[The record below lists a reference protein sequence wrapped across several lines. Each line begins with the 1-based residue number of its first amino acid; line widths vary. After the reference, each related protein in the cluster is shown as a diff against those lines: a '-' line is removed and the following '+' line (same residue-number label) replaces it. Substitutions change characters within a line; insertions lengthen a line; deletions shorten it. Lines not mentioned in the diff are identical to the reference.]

1 MKKQYLKTV
10 ILAAALAGPLNA
22 MGQVATPTHTIQ
34 QTFTIPSPDYKLSP
48 YTGMTRQSW
57 IDAAE
62 YLLSGA
68 FTYIRTLDD
77 PMYFPKQLDK
87 AYPNNEGQVPT
98 AKLEGFCRTLFVAA
112 PLLREKPELTLNG
125 IKVAD
130 YYRHQ
135 LLNLI
140 RPDSPSFIP
149 HRKGGPS
156 QILVEFGAL
165 AISLSVAKDILW
177 EPLTQEQKDQLAA
190 TMLSYGNGP
199 TIGSNWM
206 FFNVFVISFFKEQ
219 GYAVNDQRMKE
230 NLEKILKL
238 YRGEGW
244 YNDAPAYD
252 YYSMW
257 AFQMYGPIWAQMY
270 GHFYPEYAAQFMKNQ
285 HDLADNYPY
294 MFSAEGKMN
303 MWGRSIPYRFGAV
316 VPLALLGYEKA
327 PDINYGWMRRIASAT
342 LLQFLQNPDFLEDN
356 VPTLGFYGTFA
367 PAVQIY
373 SCRGSVYWC
382 GKAFLSLL
390 LPADNPFWTAVENNG
405 PWEKEFKKDHVYNKF
420 QPATNLLIT
429 DYPNCGGAEMRSWC
443 HETVANDWQKF
454 RSSENYNKLDF
465 SGIGEGE
472 QTVELKSRNFSN
484 DLEVLIVP
492 QTVTVTVSQKVTKTF
507 SLGYRFKN
515 EDSLKDKHSVSV
527 DSIEHSEVEVRGSQ
541 DNIDNVYSVEAVIDL
556 KGVTDS
562 FTQECK
568 VKAFDR
574 SGKALNVSVIPS
586 TVKVDCSLSNYSK
599 TVPLVPEYTGNVA
612 NGYAI
617 DQMTFSKDKVKI
629 YGDESKLKDI
639 NNIKV
644 KVDVSDLEEGRT
656 FKDLKLLSVS
666 GVNKMSFTKV
676 DGTITLVPSEQRQ
689 FTDIPIQI
697 KNGKENNVSMSSGTC
712 NLTVIG
718 TSDRINALTNDDIK
732 VYVDVVG
739 LKKGRHNVKLE
750 VELSDETL
758 TYRLDSD
765 EQIRVN
771 IKK

>member
-1 MKKQYLKTV
+1 M
-10 ILAAALAGPLNA
+10 ILVGP
-22 MGQVATPTHTIQ
+22 
-34 QTFTIPSPDYKLSP
+34 S
-48 YTGMTRQSW
+48 
-57 IDAAE
+57 IDI
-62 YLLSGA
+62 Y
-68 FTYIRTLDD
+68 
-77 PMYFPKQLDK
+77 
-87 AYPNNEGQVPT
+87 N
-98 AKLEGFCRTLFVAA
+98 AKL
-112 PLLREKPELTLNG
+112 
-125 IKVAD
+125 
-130 YYRHQ
+130 
-135 LLNLI
+135 
-140 RPDSPSFIP
+140 
-149 HRKGGPS
+149 
-156 QILVEFGAL
+156 
-165 AISLSVAKDILW
+165 
-177 EPLTQEQKDQLAA
+177 
-190 TMLSYGNGP
+190 
-199 TIGSNWM
+199 
-206 FFNVFVISFFKEQ
+206 
-219 GYAVNDQRMKE
+219 
-230 NLEKILKL
+230 
-238 YRGEGW
+238 
-244 YNDAPAYD
+244 
-252 YYSMW
+252 
-257 AFQMYGPIWAQMY
+257 
-270 GHFYPEYAAQFMKNQ
+270 MKN
-285 HDLADNYPY
+285 
-294 MFSAEGKMN
+294 
-303 MWGRSIPYRFGAV
+303 
-316 VPLALLGYEKA
+316 YE
-327 PDINYGWMRRIASAT
+327 
-342 LLQFLQNPDFLEDN
+342 
-356 VPTLGFYGTFA
+356 
-367 PAVQIY
+367 IY
-373 SCRGSVYWC
+373 
-382 GKAFLSLL
+382 A
-390 LPADNPFWTAVENNG
+390 
-405 PWEKEFKKDHVYNKF
+405 
-420 QPATNLLIT
+420 
-429 DYPNCGGAEMRSWC
+429 
-443 HETVANDWQKF
+443 
-454 RSSENYNKLDF
+454 DF

-541 DNIDNVYSVEAVIDL
+541 DNIDNVYSVEAIIDL

-586 TVKVDCSLSNYSK
+586 IVKVDCSLSNYSK

-697 KNGKENNVSMSSGTC
+697 KNGKESNVSMSSDTC

>member
-1 MKKQYLKTV
+1 MSKNNQEHRDSTTDFFLNFISKEKEKPKTEEKHITPQSINDEIDSRGRAFVNGAIKVMNFINSTLDRMLQSGLSLKILSF
-10 ILAAALAGPLNA
+10 ILATILLFTVNGGNFEN
-22 MGQVATPTHTIQ
+22 VFSTPNSGDYIQ
-34 QTFTIPSPDYKLSP
+34 QVPVKIENLQDDFVVAGMPETVSVGLVGPS
-48 YTGMTRQSW
+48 
-57 IDAAE
+57 IDI
-62 YLLSGA
+62 Y
-68 FTYIRTLDD
+68 
-77 PMYFPKQLDK
+77 
-87 AYPNNEGQVPT
+87 N
-98 AKLEGFCRTLFVAA
+98 AKL
-112 PLLREKPELTLNG
+112 
-125 IKVAD
+125 
-130 YYRHQ
+130 
-135 LLNLI
+135 
-140 RPDSPSFIP
+140 
-149 HRKGGPS
+149 
-156 QILVEFGAL
+156 
-165 AISLSVAKDILW
+165 
-177 EPLTQEQKDQLAA
+177 
-190 TMLSYGNGP
+190 
-199 TIGSNWM
+199 
-206 FFNVFVISFFKEQ
+206 
-219 GYAVNDQRMKE
+219 
-230 NLEKILKL
+230 
-238 YRGEGW
+238 
-244 YNDAPAYD
+244 
-252 YYSMW
+252 
-257 AFQMYGPIWAQMY
+257 
-270 GHFYPEYAAQFMKNQ
+270 MKN
-285 HDLADNYPY
+285 
-294 MFSAEGKMN
+294 
-303 MWGRSIPYRFGAV
+303 
-316 VPLALLGYEKA
+316 YE
-327 PDINYGWMRRIASAT
+327 
-342 LLQFLQNPDFLEDN
+342 
-356 VPTLGFYGTFA
+356 
-367 PAVQIY
+367 IY
-373 SCRGSVYWC
+373 
-382 GKAFLSLL
+382 A
-390 LPADNPFWTAVENNG
+390 
-405 PWEKEFKKDHVYNKF
+405 
-420 QPATNLLIT
+420 
-429 DYPNCGGAEMRSWC
+429 
-443 HETVANDWQKF
+443 
-454 RSSENYNKLDF
+454 DF

-472 QTVELKSRNFSN
+472 QTVELKSSNFSN

-541 DNIDNVYSVEAVIDL
+541 DNIDNVYSVEAIIDL

>member
-1 MKKQYLKTV
+1 MSKNNQEHRDSTTDFFLNFISKEKEKPKTEEKHITPQSINDEIDSKGRAFVNGAIKVMNFINSTLDRMLQSGLSLKILSF
-10 ILAAALAGPLNA
+10 ILATILLFTVNGGNFES
-22 MGQVATPTHTIQ
+22 VFSTPNSGDYIQ
-34 QTFTIPSPDYKLSP
+34 QVPVKIENLQDDFVVAGMPETVSVGLVCPS
-48 YTGMTRQSW
+48 
-57 IDAAE
+57 IDI
-62 YLLSGA
+62 Y
-68 FTYIRTLDD
+68 
-77 PMYFPKQLDK
+77 
-87 AYPNNEGQVPT
+87 N
-98 AKLEGFCRTLFVAA
+98 AKL
-112 PLLREKPELTLNG
+112 
-125 IKVAD
+125 
-130 YYRHQ
+130 
-135 LLNLI
+135 
-140 RPDSPSFIP
+140 
-149 HRKGGPS
+149 
-156 QILVEFGAL
+156 
-165 AISLSVAKDILW
+165 
-177 EPLTQEQKDQLAA
+177 
-190 TMLSYGNGP
+190 
-199 TIGSNWM
+199 
-206 FFNVFVISFFKEQ
+206 
-219 GYAVNDQRMKE
+219 
-230 NLEKILKL
+230 
-238 YRGEGW
+238 
-244 YNDAPAYD
+244 
-252 YYSMW
+252 
-257 AFQMYGPIWAQMY
+257 
-270 GHFYPEYAAQFMKNQ
+270 MKN
-285 HDLADNYPY
+285 
-294 MFSAEGKMN
+294 
-303 MWGRSIPYRFGAV
+303 
-316 VPLALLGYEKA
+316 YE
-327 PDINYGWMRRIASAT
+327 
-342 LLQFLQNPDFLEDN
+342 
-356 VPTLGFYGTFA
+356 
-367 PAVQIY
+367 IY
-373 SCRGSVYWC
+373 
-382 GKAFLSLL
+382 A
-390 LPADNPFWTAVENNG
+390 
-405 PWEKEFKKDHVYNKF
+405 
-420 QPATNLLIT
+420 
-429 DYPNCGGAEMRSWC
+429 
-443 HETVANDWQKF
+443 
-454 RSSENYNKLDF
+454 DF

-541 DNIDNVYSVEAVIDL
+541 DNIDNVYSVEAIIDL

-697 KNGKENNVSMSSGTC
+697 KNGKESNVSMSSDTC

-739 LKKGRHNVKLE
+739 LKKGRHNAKLE

>member
-1 MKKQYLKTV
+1 MKIENLQDDFVVAGMPETV
-10 ILAAALAGPLNA
+10 SVGLVGP
-22 MGQVATPTHTIQ
+22 
-34 QTFTIPSPDYKLSP
+34 S
-48 YTGMTRQSW
+48 
-57 IDAAE
+57 IDI
-62 YLLSGA
+62 Y
-68 FTYIRTLDD
+68 
-77 PMYFPKQLDK
+77 
-87 AYPNNEGQVPT
+87 N
-98 AKLEGFCRTLFVAA
+98 AKL
-112 PLLREKPELTLNG
+112 
-125 IKVAD
+125 
-130 YYRHQ
+130 
-135 LLNLI
+135 
-140 RPDSPSFIP
+140 
-149 HRKGGPS
+149 
-156 QILVEFGAL
+156 
-165 AISLSVAKDILW
+165 
-177 EPLTQEQKDQLAA
+177 
-190 TMLSYGNGP
+190 
-199 TIGSNWM
+199 
-206 FFNVFVISFFKEQ
+206 
-219 GYAVNDQRMKE
+219 
-230 NLEKILKL
+230 
-238 YRGEGW
+238 
-244 YNDAPAYD
+244 
-252 YYSMW
+252 
-257 AFQMYGPIWAQMY
+257 
-270 GHFYPEYAAQFMKNQ
+270 MKN
-285 HDLADNYPY
+285 
-294 MFSAEGKMN
+294 
-303 MWGRSIPYRFGAV
+303 
-316 VPLALLGYEKA
+316 YE
-327 PDINYGWMRRIASAT
+327 
-342 LLQFLQNPDFLEDN
+342 
-356 VPTLGFYGTFA
+356 
-367 PAVQIY
+367 IY
-373 SCRGSVYWC
+373 
-382 GKAFLSLL
+382 A
-390 LPADNPFWTAVENNG
+390 
-405 PWEKEFKKDHVYNKF
+405 
-420 QPATNLLIT
+420 
-429 DYPNCGGAEMRSWC
+429 
-443 HETVANDWQKF
+443 
-454 RSSENYNKLDF
+454 DF

-541 DNIDNVYSVEAVIDL
+541 DNIDNVYSVEAIIDL

-586 TVKVDCSLSNYSK
+586 IVKVDCSLSNYSK

-644 KVDVSDLEEGRT
+644 KVDVSDLEEG
-656 FKDLKLLSVS
+656 
-666 GVNKMSFTKV
+666 
-676 DGTITLVPSEQRQ
+676 VPSEQRQ

-697 KNGKENNVSMSSGTC
+697 KNGKESNVSMSSDTC